1 MSDSD
6 DELMAALEA
15 EMEDRSSGAVLSTG
29 AGTGSSS
36 SITSSDCSS
45 KASASSSSMVQV
57 EGINDEI
64 ANQIHAA
71 EQWLEW
77 EAAQSRPLERH
88 QRRPPCRGGDDRC
101 LIFELP
107 EELQRR
113 ILRFVSIA
121 NLMSGV
127 RFVSKHAS
135 GVALAEVRERIRG
148 LLLDSLISGFET
160 EMAPPG
166 SSTAAAASSSSP
178 PTAATTNCPTS
189 SSFSITTTTTAL
201 MPGPAATSS
210 SSGLMAPKS
219 SSIDAAYA
227 AAPPPTLLLPSA
239 ASAPLPYVISFSSS
253 GDVAGESPPPA
264 QAPVPPVAAARRE
277 HMPPRQRLVALA
289 SAVEFE
295 LTSLASSRE
304 PSDRVR
310 TLTSKTRSICFNL
323 SDAKNPE
330 LRSRLLCGELAP
342 AQLVRLSSQE
352 MASGSLRAQRDEW
365 HAKRLKCAIRPERT
379 LGYLTSIYK
388 CEGCGSRSTRVH
400 RTIRAG
406 QKQVDRARTYVTC
419 VECSRRWEEGG
430 M

>member
-1 MSDSD
+1 MLQIVSQEGVWCADGTSFLSTGPLTQPYHIWRLCLQAAEMSDSD

-178 PTAATTNCPTS
+178 PHRHHHQLPHILLFSHHHNHNS
-189 SSFSITTTTTAL
+189 SHARPCCDLFLLRLDGSKVLVYRRRLCGCASAH
-201 MPGPAATSS
+201 
-210 SSGLMAPKS
+210 
-219 SSIDAAYA
+219 A
-227 AAPPPTLLLPSA
+227 AAPLGCLRTFALRDLFFVIGRCGGRVATAGSGAGASGGSCTQGAHA
-239 ASAPLPYVISFSSS
+239 AAP
-253 GDVAGESPPPA
+253 
-264 QAPVPPVAAARRE
+264 AARR
-277 HMPPRQRLVALA
+277 PR
-289 SAVEFE
+289 
-295 LTSLASSRE
+295 
-304 PSDRVR
+304 
-310 TLTSKTRSICFNL
+310 
-323 SDAKNPE
+323 
-330 LRSRLLCGELAP
+330 
-342 AQLVRLSSQE
+342 
-352 MASGSLRAQRDEW
+352 
-365 HAKRLKCAIRPERT
+365 ER
-379 LGYLTSIYK
+379 
-388 CEGCGSRSTRVH
+388 
-400 RTIRAG
+400 
-406 QKQVDRARTYVTC
+406 
-419 VECSRRWEEGG
+419 GG
-430 M
+430 I